1 MAQVRRAA
9 YRRAYLPL
17 RENSMPSEQLQRH
30 FFSTYITLRYG
41 MAAIAFAF
49 PLLLLLLGYY
59 YFKIPLQ
66 ESMSANYFAL
76 SPDDAAKNAYPMRTW
91 FVGILF
97 AIGAFLYLYKGFSD
111 KENWALNIAG
121 ICAIGV
127 AIFPM
132 QSKFGIH
139 GIFAIVLFLCI
150 AFVAIWCTQET
161 LQYLASGEQQ
171 KRFKR
176 VYTTLGLLMLA
187 SPATAAVL
195 TLMFGNPG
203 SYTFFVE
210 AAGVL
215 AFAAFWWTKS
225 RELALSDAEAAKAV
239 KEIAAHPVAA
249 KAASVHGVA
258 AKAVR

>member
-1 MAQVRRAA
+1 
-9 YRRAYLPL
+9 
-17 RENSMPSEQLQRH
+17 MPAKPAEQLQRH

-41 MAAIAFAF
+41 MAIIAFAL
-49 PLLLLLLGYY
+49 PVLLLALGYY
-59 YFKIPLQ
+59 YKISLQ
-66 ESMSANYFAL
+66 DSMSAYYFAL
-76 SPDDAAKNAYPMRTW
+76 SPDDAGKNAYPMRTW

-97 AIGAFLYLYKGFSD
+97 AIGAFLYLYKGFSN

-121 ICAIGV
+121 ICALGV
-127 AIFPM
+127 AIFPT

-161 LQYLASGEQQ
+161 LEYLASKEQQ

-176 VYTTLGLLMLA
+176 VYNTLGLLMVA
-187 SPATAAVL
+187 SPASAAVL
-195 TLMFGNPG
+195 TLMFNNPS

-225 RELALSDAEAAKAV
+225 RELAFSDAEAVKAA
-239 KEIAAHPVAA
+239 KEIAAHPP
-249 KAASVHGVA
+249 
-258 AKAVR
+258 KAVGAVQG